1 MNALPLNDAYGK
13 VLVIDDN
20 PIIQRAVYFALR
32 EKVRKV
38 LMCGDVSEALH
49 IIREEHPDLI
59 VLDIHFPPD
68 GMLGGERDGYWALDW
83 LSRVTEVKHTP
94 VIMISSD
101 DAASARPRALA
112 AGADAFL
119 QKPLNKTELAAIATS
134 LIAQH
139 RLEPAA

>member
-1 MNALPLNDAYGK
+1 MDVQLLNDAYGK

-49 IIREEHPDLI
+49 IVREENPDLI
-59 VLDIHFPPD
+59 ILDIHFPPD
-68 GMLGGERDGYWALDW
+68 ALMGADRDGFWALDW
-83 LSRVTEVKHTP
+83 LHRVDEAKGTP

-101 DAASARPRALA
+101 DAATTRPRALA

-119 QKPLNKTELAAIATS
+119 QKPLNKTELTAIALN
-134 LIAQH
+134 LIAQR
-139 RLEPAA
+139 RLATAG